1 MPMQKVIDKFSEF
14 KGRLIAYGG
23 GSGVSAYSAKS
34 TAQAHTIPEATI
46 HQPIDVLSI
55 YILPGV
61 TFGSAITIIGAAVVV
76 VRLVFDVWK
85 YFDQRK
91 RRLTKKAA

>member
-1 MPMQKVIDKFSEF
+1 MQKVFDKFSEF

-34 TAQAHTIPEATI
+34 TAQVHTIPEATT
-46 HQPIDVLSI
+46 HQTIDVLSV
-55 YILPGV
+55 YIFPGV

-91 RRLTKKAA
+91 RRLNKEAA

>member
-1 MPMQKVIDKFSEF
+1 MQKVFDKFSEL

-34 TAQAHTIPEATI
+34 TAQAQSIPEATA
-46 HQPIDVLSI
+46 HQAIDILSI
-55 YILPGV
+55 YIFPGV

-91 RRLTKKAA
+91 RRPINEAA